1 MTGSAVAGLVVL
13 NSPGLQGQPCTETS
27 RQRQNLLKAL
37 GFYFLKLAWLYLG
50 LFFSPAFSVNPVSQ
64 LGRGDLEHD
73 APLVL

>member
-1 MTGSAVAGLVVL
+1 MSCLELELRGAAGRVHVTGSAVAGLVVL

-50 LFFSPAFSVNPVSQ
+50 LFFPQPS
-64 LGRGDLEHD
+64 L
-73 APLVL
+73 